1 MYGTIAKLQI
11 TPGAAEK
18 LLEIG
23 KMYEDLDVPGLRGV
37 TMYQMDT
44 DPSEYMLTV
53 FFDNKDAYQAN
64 AASPEQDARYQKLRA
79 LLARDPEW
87 HDGEVVYDFW
97 QD

>member
-1 MYGTIAKLQI
+1 MAPEQPQLIMAQ
-11 TPGAAEK
+11 
-18 LLEIG
+18 
-23 KMYEDLDVPGLRGV
+23 R
-37 TMYQMDT
+37 
-44 DPSEYMLTV
+44 
-53 FFDNKDAYQAN
+53 AYQAN